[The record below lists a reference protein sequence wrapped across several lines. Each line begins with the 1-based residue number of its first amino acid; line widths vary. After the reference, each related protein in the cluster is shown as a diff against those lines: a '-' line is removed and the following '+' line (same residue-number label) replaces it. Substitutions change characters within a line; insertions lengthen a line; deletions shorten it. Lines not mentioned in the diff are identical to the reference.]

1 MRILFVHNRYQQTGG
16 EDSVV
21 QAESRL
27 LLRMGH
33 EVEVWEENNDSIVS
47 RMDALVTG
55 FQSVYSFEHARKMGE
70 RIRCF
75 RPDLV
80 HIHNFFPRLSPSIH
94 RACFRAGVPVVQT
107 LHNFRLLCPAATF
120 SGREKVC
127 EECLGKSIPWP
138 SILHGCYRKSRAAS
152 AAVATMLSIHRALG
166 TWRHSVSHFIA
177 LSEFARDRF
186 IAGGLPADK
195 IAIKPNFVDSDRG
208 IGSGRGNFA
217 LFVGRL
223 VEEKGVGTLLAA
235 WSRLSVKPKLKIIGD
250 GPHAPAVANAAATIR
265 EIEWLGLRS
274 KEEVSRAMAKASIL
288 IVPSTWYEGFPLVVA
303 EGFAAGLPIIASRI
317 GGLAESV
324 SDGRTGLLVSPGN
337 PDELGN
343 AVSWAFS
350 HSGELQTMRLR
361 ARSEFERKYTAEAN
375 YARLLDVYE
384 AAIASLPMQVH
395 LRQSAAV

>member
-80 HIHNFFPRLSPSIH
+80 HMHNFFPRLSPSIH

-186 IAGGLPADK
+186 IAGGLPSSQISSTPIAALARAGETSRSSLADWLRRRE
-195 IAIKPNFVDSDRG
+195 S
-208 IGSGRGNFA
+208 A
-217 LFVGRL
+217 LCLRL
-223 VEEKGVGTLLAA
+223 GVGFPSNRSSRLLATVLMLLP
-235 WSRLSVKPKLKIIGD
+235 WPMRRQRSERL
-250 GPHAPAVANAAATIR
+250 N
-265 EIEWLGLRS
+265 
-274 KEEVSRAMAKASIL
+274 
-288 IVPSTWYEGFPLVVA
+288 
-303 EGFAAGLPIIASRI
+303 
-317 GGLAESV
+317 GLACAAKKKSRV
-324 SDGRTGLLVSPGN
+324 RWQKP
-337 PDELGN
+337 
-343 AVSWAFS
+343 AF
-350 HSGELQTMRLR
+350 
-361 ARSEFERKYTAEAN
+361 
-375 YARLLDVYE
+375 
-384 AAIASLPMQVH
+384 
-395 LRQSAAV
+395 